1 MTSVPLKNAIGKW
14 NSRLVGLAALGISA
28 LASAPSLP
36 EDLRAIGI
44 TVVAVAGIVM
54 VGDAR
59 HPRPPGGHARPRRRP
74 SGPRRHRPPGVAGLA
89 VIRSV

>member
-54 VGDAR
+54 VGVRDIHGR
-59 HPRPPGGHARPRRRP
+59 PEVMHDLGVEHPAPGDIGP
-74 SGPRRHRPPGVAGLA
+74 SA
-89 VIRSV
+89 